1 MLPKFSPGVRRLVVA
16 SLFATPVAHVPA
28 LQAQQAE
35 KSNGMSLMMTGPLG
49 VPMSRIGSGTS
60 WLPDSAPMYGS
71 MKSVGGWG
79 VMSHFSVFVQG
90 NSQGGPR
97 GDSQFGSLNWGM
109 LGASHALAGGRLQ
122 LRGMMSVDV
131 ATVGGQ
137 GYPLLLQTGE
147 SYKGQALH
155 DRQHPHDLF
164 MEIAAIYDRALTET
178 VAMQLYLA
186 PAGEP
191 ATGPVAFPHR
201 ASAAADPFATIAH
214 HWQDA
219 THVSFGVATA
229 ALYTRQLK
237 IEGSLFNGRE
247 PDDTRTNLDYR
258 KAKLDALAARVTFN
272 PNGQTSITASYANIP
287 DAEVAHEGESLRR
300 ATASLLHSQSRAD
313 NGSVS
318 IALIVGANALTH
330 EKWSPSVTA
339 EALRDFRGKTTLF
352 ARAEVVRKSGEDLVV
367 SLHENPN
374 TFLPPRGYVAETT
387 EFTVSAITLGAVRE
401 LTTGKLG
408 SLGLGGRGT
417 LNIVPSSL
425 SKTYGSRTPVG
436 GAIYLRWRP
445 SRMASMSGMAGMD
458 HTQHMHGR

>member
-1 MLPKFSPGVRRLVVA
+1 MFSKLSSGAHRLDVVLSFA
-16 SLFATPVAHVPA
+16 AALSNVPSSLS
-28 LQAQQAE
+28 AQQAE
-35 KSNGMSLMMTGPLG
+35 RPNGMTLMMRGPLG

-71 MKSVGGWG
+71 MRSVGSWG

-90 NSQGGPR
+90 DVQRGPR

-122 LRGMMSVDV
+122 LRGMMSLDV

-147 SYKGQALH
+147 SYNGQALH

-164 MEIAAIYDRALTET
+164 TEIAVTYDRALTDN

-191 ATGPVAFPHR
+191 ATGPAAFPHR
-201 ASAAADPFATIAH
+201 PSAAADPFATISH

-229 ALYTRQLK
+229 ALYTRQLTL
-237 IEGSLFNGRE
+237 ETSVFNGRE

-258 KAKLDALAARVTFN
+258 NARFDALSARVTFN
-272 PNGQTSITASYANIP
+272 PDGRTSLSASYANIP

-300 ATASLLHSQSRAD
+300 ATASLLHSRSRAD
-313 NGSVS
+313 TGSLS
-318 IALIVGANALTH
+318 LALIVGANALAH
-330 EKWSPSVTA
+330 EAWSPSVTA
-339 EALRDFRGKTTLF
+339 ELLRDFRGKTTVF
-352 ARAEVVRKSGEDLVV
+352 ARGEMVRKSGDDLVV
-367 SLHENPN
+367 ALNENH
-374 TFLPPRGYVAETT
+374 TT
-387 EFTVSAITLGAVRE
+387 LLATARLQSRSERVHTL
-401 LTTGKLG
+401 
-408 SLGLGGRGT
+408 
-417 LNIVPSSL
+417 LNH
-425 SKTYGSRTPVG
+425 TRRRT
-436 GAIYLRWRP
+436 
-445 SRMASMSGMAGMD
+445 
-458 HTQHMHGR
+458 